1 MFQRTR
7 VLLGGLVWKQKRFNQ
22 LRKRRAR
29 EYQNRVMDVENSLKY
44 PYAELSAPAGATSP
58 LANFDINNSNQI
70 NEVIQRVQK
79 ATQSPISHLA
89 SVFPR
94 K

>member
-29 EYQNRVMDVENSLKY
+29 EYQNRVMEVEVSISRTFVIDGYSVLGSCCCCCWNDNAHGIICCGLLFGN
-44 PYAELSAPAGATSP
+44 ELNIIIGNTS
-58 LANFDINNSNQI
+58 
-70 NEVIQRVQK
+70 
-79 ATQSPISHLA
+79 
-89 SVFPR
+89 
-94 K
+94 